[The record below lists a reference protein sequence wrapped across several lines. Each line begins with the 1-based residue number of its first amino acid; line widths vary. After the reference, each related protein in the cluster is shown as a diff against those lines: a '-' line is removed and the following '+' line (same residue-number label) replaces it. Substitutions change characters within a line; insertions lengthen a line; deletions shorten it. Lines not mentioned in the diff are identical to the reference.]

1 MAPSPEMNVQRPS
14 KSSVVRVVHHVL
26 PALLAVATHGACAAP
41 SAQAPEDEDAQDT
54 ENVDDSF
61 LAGERLGPLP
71 DTLAELGLFPDLEA
85 LEEPHVDAISFRP
98 AHRLWTNGAS
108 KQRLLFL
115 PPGTSVD
122 TSAVPWRFPRGA
134 VLAKTFFYPG
144 RHDRPTPVET
154 RILRHGAAGWD
165 YAVYLWNE
173 EATDAALL
181 DGAAPVPVAVTIGE
195 ERFEHVVPSTLQCR
209 SCHESAP
216 GMVLGFDELRL
227 AEPREPGEVTQLER
241 FYEDG
246 WLGALPEQPARII
259 AEDEAT
265 RSVLGYLEGNCTHCH
280 NGGDGPASAF
290 DLRHPVALEHL
301 VDVPTTS
308 ELVGGWRV
316 RSGAPEESGL
326 FLALSRAEVT
336 TAQPMP
342 PLGVERVD
350 EAAVE
355 LFRAWITGLG
365 EVRDER

>member
-1 MAPSPEMNVQRPS
+1 
-14 KSSVVRVVHHVL
+14 
-26 PALLAVATHGACAAP
+26 
-41 SAQAPEDEDAQDT
+41 
-54 ENVDDSF
+54 
-61 LAGERLGPLP
+61 
-71 DTLAELGLFPDLEA
+71 
-85 LEEPHVDAISFRP
+85 
-98 AHRLWTNGAS
+98 
-108 KQRLLFL
+108 
-115 PPGTSVD
+115 
-122 TSAVPWRFPRGA
+122 
-134 VLAKTFFYPG
+134 
-144 RHDRPTPVET
+144 
-154 RILRHGAAGWD
+154 
-165 YAVYLWNE
+165 
-173 EATDAALL
+173 
-181 DGAAPVPVAVTIGE
+181 
-195 ERFEHVVPSTLQCR
+195 
-209 SCHESAP
+209 
-216 GMVLGFDELRL
+216 
-227 AEPREPGEVTQLER
+227 VTQLER